1 MLLRTPL
8 FYSQFQCIAGKCTD
22 TCCVGWEIDV
32 DEMTLN
38 KYKGL
43 AETNELAGNC
53 SDNTKDVP
61 EEARVVFARN
71 VLKNIKDGH
80 FILKPGDRCP
90 FLKENGLCEMICN
103 LGCNG
108 TDLDENGESIL
119 CDICRE
125 HPRFVEVYGDIMEKG
140 LGLCCEEAARL
151 LLTSGTTS
159 ASHPEEQS
167 DEGSSNALPLV
178 ESEIAEEP
186 DEMPDGAEEARD
198 AIFEERETI
207 FAILNNKSIP
217 LNERLIEILD
227 FAVAVSDNEEFPDTN
242 ENHSEDTLARHSERS
257 EESSLSIAAIRQT
270 WIEILGEGESYGP
283 AWDTAYE
290 QMIRTGWPSPSHPEE
305 HSDEG
310 PSNLAPE
317 SHITQSLFTDED
329 GARIV
334 AYLIFRYY
342 AKSLFDGDSLTKVQF
357 AIYFWIMVQ
366 KFGNILGNI
375 NPDGSVIDPAAN
387 QQTVKINAVKL
398 FSKQTEYS
406 EEIMEILADN
416 FFQNPAFSVEQF
428 HLILSAT
435 SSSTNVSP

>member
-8 FYSQFQCIAGKCTD
+8 FYPQFQCIAGKCTD

-32 DEMTLN
+32 DEKTLN

-43 AETNELAGNC
+43 AETNELAGKC

-61 EEARVVFARN
+61 EDARVVFARN

-125 HPRFVEVYGDIMEKG
+125 HPRFVEVYGDVMEKG

-151 LLTSGTTS
+151 LLTS
-159 ASHPEEQS
+159 
-167 DEGSSNALPLV
+167 NVLPLT
-178 ESEIAEEP
+178 ESEVDDIP

-242 ENHSEDTLARHSERS
+242 ESHSEGSLARHSERS
-257 EESSLSIAAIRQT
+257 EESCLSPAAIRQT

-290 QMIRTGWPSPSHPEE
+290 QMIRTGWPFSSHPEE
-305 HSDEG
+305 LSDEG
-310 PSNLAPE
+310 PGSLAPE
-317 SHITQSLFTDED
+317 PHITQSLFTDED
-329 GARIV
+329 GTRIV

-342 AKSLFDGDSLTKVQF
+342 AKSLFDGDNLTKVQF

-375 NPDGSVIDPAAN
+375 NPDGSIIESAAN
-387 QQTVKINAVKL
+387 PQTVKINAIKL

-416 FFQNPAFSVEQF
+416 FFQNPAFCVEQF
-428 HLILSAT
+428 RRILSAT
-435 SSSTNVSP
+435 SSSTSESP